1 MGSVAFI
8 LPDPEEQKLRAKA
21 KALGIGVSAYL
32 RTLVSDAM
40 RRNPE
45 AHQTELLRALRALVP
60 TLAEAFGRTQN
71 VNRET
76 IEKLSAA
83 LLERYEKER

>member
-1 MGSVAFI
+1 MGSIAFS
-8 LPDPEEQKLRAKA
+8 LPDEDEAKLRASA
-21 KALGIGVSAYL
+21 KSLGIGVSAYL
-32 RTLVSDAM
+32 RTLVSDAS

-45 AHQTELLRALRALVP
+45 AHQTDLLKAVRALVP

-76 IEKLSAA
+76 IEKLTAA
-83 LLERYEKER
+83 LLDRYEKAR